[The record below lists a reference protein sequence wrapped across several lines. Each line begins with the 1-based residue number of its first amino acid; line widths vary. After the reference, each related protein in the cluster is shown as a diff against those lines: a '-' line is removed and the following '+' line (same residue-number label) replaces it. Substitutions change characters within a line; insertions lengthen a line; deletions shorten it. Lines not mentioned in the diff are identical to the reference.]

1 MRRKQPLQTPSGN
14 YNINPKLRTRSAR
27 GYNKQKEM
35 KSNTEK
41 IKGEKDPESIIL
53 SFHME
58 SSATLWNR
66 IFEGFS
72 SEMVLVSRFEGK
84 DRKALEILYRFGS
97 IVAERYGKCAVEPRV
112 YGIVIKKD
120 VSDETEEMINEW
132 MDLMRRLRHE
142 IVGVL

>member
-1 MRRKQPLQTPSGN
+1 MTNLQE
-14 YNINPKLRTRSAR
+14 
-27 GYNKQKEM
+27 NK
-35 KSNTEK
+35 EK
-41 IKGEKDPESIIL
+41 KDQENVVL

-97 IVAERYGKCAVEPRV
+97 MVAKRHGKCTVEPRV

-120 VSDETEEMINEW
+120 VSDETEETINEW
-132 MDLMRRLRHE
+132 MDLMRKLHRE

>member
-1 MRRKQPLQTPSGN
+1 MH
-14 YNINPKLRTRSAR
+14 
-27 GYNKQKEM
+27 GYNKQREM
-35 KSNTEK
+35 TANTEK
-41 IKGEKDPESIIL
+41 IKEEKNPESVIL

-72 SEMVLVSRFEGK
+72 SEMILVSRFEGK

-97 IVAERYGKCAVEPRV
+97 MVAERYGKCAVEPRV

-120 VSDETEEMINEW
+120 VSDETEEMVNEW

-142 IVGVL
+142 IIGVL

>member
-1 MRRKQPLQTPSGN
+1 MTNLQE
-14 YNINPKLRTRSAR
+14 
-27 GYNKQKEM
+27 NK
-35 KSNTEK
+35 EK
-41 IKGEKDPESIIL
+41 KDQENVVL

-97 IVAERYGKCAVEPRV
+97 MVTKKYGKCAVEPRV

-120 VSDETEEMINEW
+120 VSDETEETINEW
-132 MDLMRRLRHE
+132 MSLMRKLHSE
-142 IVGVL
+142 INGFF

>member
-1 MRRKQPLQTPSGN
+1 
-14 YNINPKLRTRSAR
+14 
-27 GYNKQKEM
+27 M
-35 KSNTEK
+35 KPATSKSESK
-41 IKGEKDPESIIL
+41 KDPESIIL

-84 DRKALEILYRFGS
+84 DKKVLEILYRFGS
-97 IVAERYGKCAVEPRV
+97 LVVKRYGKCAVEPRV

-120 VSDETEEMINEW
+120 VSDETEEEINEW
-132 MDLMRRLRHE
+132 MDLMHRLRRE
-142 IVGVL
+142 IIGVL

>member
-1 MRRKQPLQTPSGN
+1 MTNPS
-14 YNINPKLRTRSAR
+14 
-27 GYNKQKEM
+27 
-35 KSNTEK
+35 KSEEK
-41 IKGEKDPESIIL
+41 KDPENVVL

-84 DRKALEILYRFGS
+84 NKKALEILYRFGS
-97 IVAERYGKCAVEPRV
+97 LVAQRYGKCAVEPRV

-120 VSDETEEMINEW
+120 VSDETEETINEW
-132 MDLMRRLRHE
+132 MDLMRKLRHE
-142 IVGVL
+142 IIEVL

>member
-1 MRRKQPLQTPSGN
+1 M
-14 YNINPKLRTRSAR
+14 NPADNS
-27 GYNKQKEM
+27 Q
-35 KSNTEK
+35 EK
-41 IKGEKDPESIIL
+41 KDPESIIL

-97 IVAERYGKCAVEPRV
+97 MVAQRYGKCAVEPRV

-120 VSDETEEMINEW
+120 VSDETEETINEW
-132 MDLMRRLRHE
+132 MDLMRRLRRE
-142 IVGVL
+142 IIEVL

>member
-1 MRRKQPLQTPSGN
+1 MTTNAEG
-14 YNINPKLRTRSAR
+14 T
-27 GYNKQKEM
+27 
-35 KSNTEK
+35 
-41 IKGEKDPESIIL
+41 KGERDPESVIL

-84 DRKALEILYRFGS
+84 NRKALEILYRFGS
-97 IVAERYGKCAVEPRV
+97 MVAERYGKCAVEPRV

-142 IVGVL
+142 IIEVL

>member
-1 MRRKQPLQTPSGN
+1 MTTDPQ
-14 YNINPKLRTRSAR
+14 
-27 GYNKQKEM
+27 E
-35 KSNTEK
+35 
-41 IKGEKDPESIIL
+41 IKGGKDPESVIL

-84 DRKALEILYRFGS
+84 DRRALEILYRFGS
-97 IVAERYGKCAVEPRV
+97 MVAERHGKCAVEPRA

-120 VSDETEEMINEW
+120 VSEESEETVNGW
-132 MDLMRRLRHE
+132 MDLMRRLHRE
-142 IVGVL
+142 IIGVL

>member
-1 MRRKQPLQTPSGN
+1 MTAVPQ
-14 YNINPKLRTRSAR
+14 
-27 GYNKQKEM
+27 
-35 KSNTEK
+35 K
-41 IKGEKDPESIIL
+41 IKETGSIVL

-84 DRKALEILYRFGS
+84 DRRALEILYRFGS
-97 IVAERYGKCAVEPRV
+97 MVAQRHANCTVEPRV

-120 VSDETEEMINEW
+120 VSDKSEKTVNEW
-132 MDLMRRLRHE
+132 MDLMRTLRSE
-142 IVGVL
+142 IIGVL

>member
-1 MRRKQPLQTPSGN
+1 MKA
-14 YNINPKLRTRSAR
+14 NP
-27 GYNKQKEM
+27 
-35 KSNTEK
+35 EK
-41 IKGEKDPESIIL
+41 IKGEKGSESVIL

-84 DRKALEILYRFGS
+84 DRRALDILHRFGS
-97 IVAERYGKCAVEPRV
+97 IVAERYGKCDVEPRV

-120 VSDETEEMINEW
+120 VSDEPEEMINEW

-142 IVGVL
+142 IIGVL

>member
-1 MRRKQPLQTPSGN
+1 M
-14 YNINPKLRTRSAR
+14 NPT
-27 GYNKQKEM
+27 NKSQ
-35 KSNTEK
+35 
-41 IKGEKDPESIIL
+41 EKDPESIIL

-97 IVAERYGKCAVEPRV
+97 MIAERYAKCVVEPRV

-120 VSDETEEMINEW
+120 VSDETEETVNEW
-132 MDLMRRLRHE
+132 MDLMRRLHHE
-142 IVGVL
+142 IIGVL

>member
-1 MRRKQPLQTPSGN
+1 
-14 YNINPKLRTRSAR
+14 
-27 GYNKQKEM
+27 M

-120 VSDETEEMINEW
+120 VSDESEEMINEW

-142 IVGVL
+142 IIGVL

>member
-1 MRRKQPLQTPSGN
+1 MT
-14 YNINPKLRTRSAR
+14 A
-27 GYNKQKEM
+27 
-35 KSNTEK
+35 NTEK
-41 IKGEKDPESIIL
+41 IKGEKEPESIIL

-97 IVAERYGKCAVEPRV
+97 MVAQRHGKCTVEPKV

-120 VSDETEEMINEW
+120 VSDESEKTVNEW
-132 MDLMRRLRHE
+132 MDLMRTLRSE
-142 IVGVL
+142 IIGVL

>member
-1 MRRKQPLQTPSGN
+1 M
-14 YNINPKLRTRSAR
+14 AA
-27 GYNKQKEM
+27 
-35 KSNTEK
+35 NTEK
-41 IKGEKDPESIIL
+41 IKEEKDPKSIIL

-72 SEMVLVSRFEGK
+72 SEMILVSRFEGK

-97 IVAERYGKCAVEPRV
+97 MVAEKYGKCAVEPRV

-120 VSDETEEMINEW
+120 VSDETEEMVNEW

-142 IVGVL
+142 IIKVL

>member
-1 MRRKQPLQTPSGN
+1 MTNLQES
-14 YNINPKLRTRSAR
+14 
-27 GYNKQKEM
+27 E
-35 KSNTEK
+35 EK
-41 IKGEKDPESIIL
+41 KDQENVVL

-97 IVAERYGKCAVEPRV
+97 MVAKRHGKCAVEPRV

-132 MDLMRRLRHE
+132 MDLMRKLHRE
-142 IVGVL
+142 INGFF

>member
-1 MRRKQPLQTPSGN
+1 
-14 YNINPKLRTRSAR
+14 
-27 GYNKQKEM
+27 M

>member
-1 MRRKQPLQTPSGN
+1 
-14 YNINPKLRTRSAR
+14 
-27 GYNKQKEM
+27 M

-120 VSDETEEMINEW
+120 VSDEPEEMINEW

-142 IVGVL
+142 IIGVL

>member
-1 MRRKQPLQTPSGN
+1 MT
-14 YNINPKLRTRSAR
+14 T
-27 GYNKQKEM
+27 
-35 KSNTEK
+35 NTEK
-41 IKGEKDPESIIL
+41 TKREKDPESIIL

-84 DRKALEILYRFGS
+84 SRKALEILYRFGS
-97 IVAERYGKCAVEPRV
+97 MVAERYGKCAVEPRV

-120 VSDETEEMINEW
+120 VSDETEEAINEW

-142 IVGVL
+142 IIGVL

>member
-1 MRRKQPLQTPSGN
+1 MTNLQEN
-14 YNINPKLRTRSAR
+14 
-27 GYNKQKEM
+27 E
-35 KSNTEK
+35 EK
-41 IKGEKDPESIIL
+41 KDPESVIL

-97 IVAERYGKCAVEPRV
+97 MVAERYGKCTIEPRV

-120 VSDETEEMINEW
+120 VSDETEDTINKW
-132 MDLMRRLRHE
+132 MDLMRELHNE
-142 IVGVL
+142 INGFF

>member
-1 MRRKQPLQTPSGN
+1 M
-14 YNINPKLRTRSAR
+14 NPTNNS
-27 GYNKQKEM
+27 E
-35 KSNTEK
+35 EK
-41 IKGEKDPESIIL
+41 KDPGSIIL

-97 IVAERYGKCAVEPRV
+97 MVAKRYAKCAVEPRV

-120 VSDETEEMINEW
+120 VSDETEETVNEW
-132 MDLMRRLRHE
+132 MDLMRTLHRE
-142 IVGVL
+142 IIGVL

>member
-1 MRRKQPLQTPSGN
+1 MA
-14 YNINPKLRTRSAR
+14 INP
-27 GYNKQKEM
+27 QEIKE
-35 KSNTEK
+35 K
-41 IKGEKDPESIIL
+41 KDPESIIL

-84 DRKALEILYRFGS
+84 NRKALDILYRFGS
-97 IVAERYGKCAVEPRV
+97 IVAEKYGKCAVEPRV

-120 VSDETEEMINEW
+120 VSDEPDETINEW

-142 IVGVL
+142 IIEVL

>member
-1 MRRKQPLQTPSGN
+1 
-14 YNINPKLRTRSAR
+14 
-27 GYNKQKEM
+27 
-35 KSNTEK
+35 
-41 IKGEKDPESIIL
+41 
-53 SFHME
+53 ME

-84 DRKALEILYRFGS
+84 NRKALEILYRFGS
-97 IVAERYGKCAVEPRV
+97 IVAERYGKCAVEPRA

-120 VSDETEEMINEW
+120 VSDQPEETINQW
-132 MDLMRRLRHE
+132 MDLMRRLRRE

>member
-1 MRRKQPLQTPSGN
+1 
-14 YNINPKLRTRSAR
+14 
-27 GYNKQKEM
+27 M
-35 KSNTEK
+35 KSDPAK
-41 IKGEKDPESIIL
+41 IKEKKDSESVIL

-84 DRKALEILYRFGS
+84 DTKALDILYRFGS
-97 IVAERYGKCAVEPRV
+97 MVAERYGKCDVEPRV

-120 VSDETEEMINEW
+120 VSDEPEETINEW
-132 MDLMRRLRHE
+132 MGLMRRLRHE
-142 IVGVL
+142 IIGVL

>member
-1 MRRKQPLQTPSGN
+1 MVI
-14 YNINPKLRTRSAR
+14 INSIEMTTNPRES
-27 GYNKQKEM
+27 KE
-35 KSNTEK
+35 K
-41 IKGEKDPESIIL
+41 KDPGSVIL

-97 IVAERYGKCAVEPRV
+97 MVAKRYRKCAVEPRV

-120 VSDETEEMINEW
+120 VSDETEETINEW
-132 MDLMRRLRHE
+132 MDLMRKLRHE
-142 IVGVL
+142 ITGFL

>member
-1 MRRKQPLQTPSGN
+1 MTNPSD
-14 YNINPKLRTRSAR
+14 S
-27 GYNKQKEM
+27 E
-35 KSNTEK
+35 EK
-41 IKGEKDPESIIL
+41 KDQGSIIL

-97 IVAERYGKCAVEPRV
+97 LVAKRHGKCAVEPRV

-120 VSDETEEMINEW
+120 VSDETEETINEW
-132 MDLMRRLRHE
+132 MDLMRKLRRE

>member
-14 YNINPKLRTRSAR
+14 YNINPKLRTRCAR

-41 IKGEKDPESIIL
+41 IKGGKDPESIIL

-120 VSDETEEMINEW
+120 VSDESEEMINEW

-142 IVGVL
+142 IIGVL